1 MSNLSIVLSER
12 PVDDIIP
19 GKTFVQKITPI
30 PTADQLQDKQI
41 LVETLYISLDPA
53 MRGWLNDSRSYLPPV
68 KIGEVMRASS
78 IVRVLASKSSQAAVG
93 DIVTTMSA
101 GWTQYAIIKEGRFD
115 PASSLPKTSCAT
127 DLISGVGMT
136 GLTAYFGMTKIGEP
150 KAGDLV
156 VVSGAAGATGSVA
169 GQIAKLNGAR
179 VVGIAGSDDKA
190 RYLTERLGFDV
201 GLNYKA
207 ADFKQKFSAATKD
220 LIDVYF
226 DNVGGEILNM
236 ALRKAKPFARFVMCG
251 AISQYNLADKD
262 KRGPTNLDRVITM
275 RIKMQGFIVTDFVKE
290 YPVAKQELANWLETG
305 KIKRQEHII
314 MGGLAKAEQG
324 LVDLFKGVNTGK
336 LLVEVKPVTPKAS
349 L

>member
-1 MSNLSIVLSER
+1 MSNLSLVLAER
-12 PVDDIIP
+12 PTGDIIP
-19 GKTFVQKITPI
+19 GKTFVQKKTPI
-30 PTADQLQDKQI
+30 PTADQLQNGQI
-41 LVETLYISLDPA
+41 LVETLYVSLDPA
-53 MRGWLNDSRSYLPPV
+53 MRGWLNDARSYLPPV
-68 KIGEVMRASS
+68 QIGEVMRASS

-93 DIVTTMSA
+93 DIVTTIFA
-101 GWTQYAIIKEGRFD
+101 GWTHYAILKEGKFD
-115 PASSLPKTSCAT
+115 PASKLPKTSCAT
-127 DLISGVGMT
+127 DLISGVGLT

-169 GQIAKLNGAR
+169 GQIAKLKGAR

-190 RYLTERLGFDV
+190 RYLTEKLGFDV

-226 DNVGGEILNM
+226 DNVGGEILDM
-236 ALRKAKPFARFVMCG
+236 ALRKAKPFFAE
-251 AISQYNLADKD
+251 
-262 KRGPTNLDRVITM
+262 KRGPINLDKVITM
-275 RIKMQGFIVTDFVKE
+275 RIKMQGFIVSDFTKE

-314 MGGLAKAEQG
+314 KGGLLNAEQG
-324 LVDLFKGVNTGK
+324 LVDLFRGINTGK
-336 LLVEVKPVTPKAS
+336 LLVEVKPLTAKAN

>member
-1 MSNLSIVLSER
+1 MSNLSLVLAER
-12 PVDDIIP
+12 PTGDIIP
-19 GKTFVQKITPI
+19 GKTFVQKKTPI
-30 PTADQLQDKQI
+30 PTADQLQNGQI
-41 LVETLYISLDPA
+41 LVETLYVSLDPA
-53 MRGWLNDSRSYLPPV
+53 MRGWLNDARSYLPPV
-68 KIGEVMRASS
+68 QIGEVMRASS

-93 DIVTTMSA
+93 DIVTTIFA
-101 GWTQYAIIKEGRFD
+101 GWTHYAILKEGKFD
-115 PASSLPKTSCAT
+115 PASKLPKTSCAT
-127 DLISGVGMT
+127 DLISGVGLT

-169 GQIAKLNGAR
+169 GQIAKLKGAR

-190 RYLTERLGFDV
+190 RYLTEKLGFDV

-207 ADFKQKFSAATKD
+207 ANFKQKFSAATKD

-226 DNVGGEILNM
+226 DNVGGEILDM
-236 ALRKAKPFARFVMCG
+236 ALRKAKPFSRFVMCG
-251 AISQYNLADKD
+251 AISQYNLPSKE
-262 KRGPTNLDRVITM
+262 KRGPINLDKVITM
-275 RIKMQGFIVTDFVKE
+275 RIKMQGFIVSDFTKE

-314 MGGLAKAEQG
+314 KGGLLNAEQG
-324 LVDLFKGVNTGK
+324 LVDLFRGINTGK
-336 LLVEVKPVTPKAS
+336 LLVEVKPLTAKAN